1 MGLQESQ
8 LIPILKEAKVP
19 HQAFKKNSK
28 SKKIDRRLLE
38 ITYKCNFLLK
48 GNVKHHN

>member
-19 HQAFKKNSK
+19 HQALKKNSK
-28 SKKIDRRLLE
+28 NKKNRQETIGDNL
-38 ITYKCNFLLK
+38 
-48 GNVKHHN
+48 

>member
-19 HQAFKKNSK
+19 HQAFKKK
-28 SKKIDRRLLE
+28 TVKTKK
-38 ITYKCNFLLK
+38 
-48 GNVKHHN
+48 